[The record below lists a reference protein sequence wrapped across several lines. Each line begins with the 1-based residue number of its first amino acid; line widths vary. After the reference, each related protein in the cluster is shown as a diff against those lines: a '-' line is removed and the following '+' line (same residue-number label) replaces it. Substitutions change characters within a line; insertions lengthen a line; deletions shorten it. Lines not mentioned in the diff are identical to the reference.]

1 MKTVNYVVLAGLLL
15 RPRSGYDLARWMEGV
30 AGHFFSVGHSTV
42 YPALADLERRGF
54 VAHEVVPSEKGPERK
69 VYSPTSTGREALLAW
84 TEEPAPMPQIRD
96 EGLVKALCFGHLPEG
111 TRWRCSRTPRS
122 ATRRSWPSTRGT
134 SATSGARSG
143 RAGSRARRTW
153 GRCWRSGAA
162 SVRRRATSA
171 GATKRRTSSRPARRV
186 PRASELPATAF
197 EVRRGDG
204 LVAAV
209 GETGPSRRSE
219 REGAAGRGA
228 GAGTRLR

>member
-1 MKTVNYVVLAGLLL
+1 MKTANYVVLAGLLL

-111 TRWRCSRTPRS
+111 HALALLEDAKERHAAKLAEYEGYERDLRRSLREGGISGEAYLGTLLALRRGVGEEEGYVRWCDEAADLLSSGPPRPAGERTPR
-122 ATRRSWPSTRGT
+122 
-134 SATSGARSG
+134 
-143 RAGSRARRTW
+143 
-153 GRCWRSGAA
+153 
-162 SVRRRATSA
+162 
-171 GATKRRTSSRPARRV
+171 
-186 PRASELPATAF
+186 
-197 EVRRGDG
+197 DG
-204 LVAAV
+204 V
-209 GETGPSRRSE
+209 
-219 REGAAGRGA
+219 
-228 GAGTRLR
+228 